1 MKFIYIMY
9 DFKKLLVSCIIIKI
23 SKIFLVKIFVWLLYI
38 LGMCNKNKNMDMIW
52 MFWGI
57 LI

>member
-9 DFKKLLVSCIIIKI
+9 DFKKLLVSCIMNKI